1 MSSHHF
7 VREEQ
12 EPALFVYKL
21 YGNLRELMG
30 QLLEWSPYV
39 VVAEDE
45 VSFFHTMGY
54 KFDVVVSAE
63 NGCGAVF
70 QDSVGVLRSHGD
82 DAFSLVLD
90 HLVSRGQRDI
100 NVLTSSDR
108 LMIQA
113 HVASR
118 SKAGVVFFT
127 AESKYLLFK
136 GKTFSKW
143 LPAGSSLTLATL
155 NPGTTLQTLG
165 FTKNILCEKL
175 NDPQTLS
182 VKQEGLIQIE
192 TDGPLLI
199 SEALTL

>member
-12 EPALFVYKL
+12 EPALFVNKL
-21 YGNLRELMG
+21 YGNLNEVVG

-45 VSFFHTMGY
+45 VSFFHMMGY
-54 KFDVVVSAE
+54 KFDLVVSAR
-63 NGCGAVF
+63 NGGGTLL
-70 QDSVGVLRSHGD
+70 QDSVGVLHSHLD

-100 NVLTSSDR
+100 NVLTSTDR

-113 HVASR
+113 HAASG

-143 LPAGSSLTLATL
+143 LPAGSSLTVATL
-155 NPGTTLQTLG
+155 NPDTILQTLG
-165 FTKNILCEKL
+165 FTKNITCEKL

-192 TDGPLLI
+192 TDGLLLI